1 MKLILL
7 NSLGMTVSVMSGLL
21 AVFCGTCP
29 ITKTGLFMSASSLQY
44 QQTEVTYPY
53 FQQLGTS
60 LGYSVAQDTADNTS
74 ALEISRFIDEDIPV
88 V

>member
-7 NSLGMTVSVMSGLL
+7 HSLGMTVSVMSGLL

-44 QQTEVTYPY
+44 QQKVTYPY